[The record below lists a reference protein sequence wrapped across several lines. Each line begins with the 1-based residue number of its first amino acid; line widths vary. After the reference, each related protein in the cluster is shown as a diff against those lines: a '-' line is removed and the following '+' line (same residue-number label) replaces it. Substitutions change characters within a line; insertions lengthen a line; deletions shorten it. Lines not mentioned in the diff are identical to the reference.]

1 MTIEEEYGGMLEPGD
16 TLPLLTARDDT
27 GAEISTEDL
36 LGTQLVLYFYPKDD
50 TWGCTKEATQ
60 FREVY
65 EQFRRKGTE
74 LVGVSRD
81 SVESHR
87 LFKEKY
93 LIPFRLL
100 ADVESRLCDAF
111 GVIVEENV
119 YGKNAIQRSTFLFDP
134 RGKLIRVWPK
144 VTVMGH
150 ADEVLKAL

>member
-1 MTIEEEYGGMLEPGD
+1 MLEPGAK
-16 TLPLLTARDDT
+16 LPSLTVRDDT
-27 GAEISTEDL
+27 GAEISTHDL
-36 LGTQLVLYFYPKDD
+36 LGGQLVLYFYPKDD

-60 FREVY
+60 FREEY
-65 EQFRRKGTE
+65 ENFRRKGAE

-93 LIPFRLL
+93 LIPYRLIS
-100 ADVESRLCDAF
+100 DVESRLCDAF
-111 GVIVEENV
+111 GVIVDENI

-134 RGKLIRVWPK
+134 EGTLVRVWPK
-144 VTVMGH
+144 VTVLGH

>member
-1 MTIEEEYGGMLEPGD
+1 MLEPGAIM
-16 TLPLLTARDDT
+16 PFLTVRDDT
-27 GAEISTEDL
+27 GAEISTQEL
-36 LGTQLVLYFYPKDD
+36 LGTQLILYFYPKDD

-60 FREVY
+60 FRDTY
-65 EQFRRKGTE
+65 DSFRRKDTE

-111 GVIVEENV
+111 GVIVDENV
-119 YGKNAIQRSTFLFDP
+119 YGKNAIQRSTFLFDSS
-134 RGKLIRVWPK
+134 GMLVRVWPK

>member
-1 MTIEEEYGGMLEPGD
+1 MLEPGA
-16 TLPLLTARDDT
+16 TLPDLTVRDDT
-27 GAEISTEDL
+27 GTEISMKDL
-36 LGTQLVLYFYPKDD
+36 LGTPLVLYFYPKDD

-60 FREVY
+60 FRDLY
-65 EQFRRKGTE
+65 EGFRRKDTE

-81 SVESHR
+81 TVESHR

-93 LIPFRLL
+93 LLPFRLL

-111 GVIVEENV
+111 GVIVDENI

-134 RGKLIRVWPK
+134 GGRLVYVWPK

-150 ADEVLKAL
+150 AEEVLKALP

>member
-1 MTIEEEYGGMLEPGD
+1 MLEPGA
-16 TLPLLTARDDT
+16 TLPTLTVRDDT
-27 GAEISTEDL
+27 GAEISTQDL
-36 LGTQLVLYFYPKDD
+36 LGAQLILYFYPKDD

-60 FREVY
+60 FREEY
-65 EQFRRKGTE
+65 DKIRSKGAE

-111 GVIVEENV
+111 GVIVDENV

-134 RGKLIRVWPK
+134 SGTLVRVWPQ

-150 ADEVLKAL
+150 AEEILKAL

>member
-1 MTIEEEYGGMLEPGD
+1 MLEPGA
-16 TLPLLTARDDT
+16 TLPLLTVRDDT
-27 GAEISTEDL
+27 GAEISTQEL
-36 LGTQLVLYFYPKDD
+36 LGGQLILYFYPKDD

-60 FREVY
+60 FRDEY
-65 EQFRRKGTE
+65 ENFRRRGFE
-74 LVGVSRD
+74 IVGVSRD

-111 GVIVEENV
+111 GVIVDENV
-119 YGKNAIQRSTFLFDP
+119 YGKNAIQRSTFVFDP
-134 RGKLIRVWPK
+134 TGTLVHVWSK

-150 ADEVLKAL
+150 AEELLKAL

>member
-1 MTIEEEYGGMLEPGD
+1 MLEPGT
-16 TLPLLTARDDT
+16 TLPLVTVRDDSGT
-27 GAEISTEDL
+27 EICTHDL
-36 LGTQLVLYFYPKDD
+36 LGTPLVLYFYPKDD

-60 FREVY
+60 FREEY
-65 EQFRRKGTE
+65 DNFRRKDTE

-81 SVESHR
+81 TVESHR

-111 GVIVEENV
+111 GVIVDENI

-134 RGKLIRVWPK
+134 SGTLVRVWPK

-150 ADEVLKAL
+150 AEEVLKAL

>member
-1 MTIEEEYGGMLEPGD
+1 MLEPGASI
-16 TLPLLTARDDT
+16 PLLCVRDET

-36 LGTQLVLYFYPKDD
+36 LGAQLVLYFYPKND

-60 FREVY
+60 FRDTY
-65 EQFRRKGTE
+65 EGFRAKNTE

-93 LIPFRLL
+93 LLPYRLL

-111 GVIVEENV
+111 GVIVPENI
-119 YGKNAIQRSTFLFDP
+119 YGKNAIQRSTFLFD
-134 RGKLIRVWPK
+134 RLGKLVRVWPR

-150 ADEVLKAL
+150 ADEVLKEL

>member
-1 MTIEEEYGGMLEPGD
+1 MPS
-16 TLPLLTARDDT
+16 LTVRDDT
-27 GAEISTEDL
+27 GAEVSTEDL
-36 LGTQLVLYFYPKDD
+36 LGTRLVLYFYPKND

-60 FREVY
+60 FRDVY
-65 EQFRRKGTE
+65 DALRHTGTE

-100 ADVESRLCDAF
+100 SDVESRLCDAF
-111 GVIVEENV
+111 GVIVDENI

-134 RGKLIRVWPK
+134 KGTLIRVWPR
-144 VTVMGH
+144 VTVLGH
-150 ADEVLKAL
+150 ADEILQAL